1 MNAENAKDYLP
12 LVQALADG
20 KIIQYKSN
28 LHNQWVDTKNSY
40 LLDPASRY
48 RVKPEPRE
56 WTASV
61 VTPKVQEG
69 HYSIKSIG
77 SLVAYDRTD
86 ADDGYEIVRV
96 REILD

>member
-12 LVQALADG
+12 LLQALADG
-20 KIIQYKSN
+20 KTIQYKN
-28 LHNQWVDTKNSY
+28 PYKNEWEETKNLY
-40 LLDPASRY
+40 ASVPVSHY
-48 RVKPEPRE
+48 RIKPEPRE

-61 VTPKVQEG
+61 VTQKVQEG
-69 HYSIKSIG
+69 AYCIKDIG
-77 SLVAYDRTD
+77 SLVAHDRSD